1 MHSPLTSHWSAAK
14 RVLRYLKHTIDHGL
28 FYSHGS
34 LQLQAFCDSDWAGN
48 LDDQRSTSG
57 FGIFLGNCLVAW
69 SAKKQAVVSRSS
81 IEAEYR
87 SLAISTVELF
97 WLHMLF
103 KELCIPFSLQPV
115 LWCDNVSA
123 LALASNP
130 VFH

>member
-1 MHSPLTSHWSAAK
+1 M
-14 RVLRYLKHTIDHGL
+14 
-28 FYSHGS
+28 
-34 LQLQAFCDSDWAGN
+34 
-48 LDDQRSTSG
+48 
-57 FGIFLGNCLVAW
+57 AW

-87 SLAISTVELF
+87 SLAISTAELF

-103 KELCIPFSLQPV
+103 KELCIPFSLLPV

-130 VFH
+130 LFHLSWKVGAIKHDPLQEKRFHKKQHVWRDRPG